1 MKTNTLSLPDNSKLY
16 LMNGSAYRKLTD
28 DEIGQLIV
36 QGCYCEDW
44 NQIEVVSNFLPDNV
58 RFTKFS
64 GNNKLGRFDEEIT
77 LFGGVKMKTGI
88 IHAHIHNC
96 VIDDNAMISSV
107 KSYIANY
114 SIGKHVII
122 HNLNQLAVEGT
133 TSFGNGIRVKVINE
147 SGGREIPI
155 YDHLSAHVAYI
166 LALYRHRM
174 SAVNEIERLISN
186 YVDFISSSVGTV
198 SDGVKM
204 INCGTLRNVKI
215 GPGAVL
221 EGVAK
226 LDNGSINS
234 TLADPVTFG
243 QGVILENFI
252 VCSGTKITD
261 TTLVSNCFIGQGCIL
276 DKHYSAVESVFFANC
291 QGLHGEACSIFAGPY
306 TVSHHKSSLLIAGLF
321 SFMNAGSGSNQSN
334 HLYKLGPIH
343 QGVVERGAKTT
354 SDSYILWPSRIGAF
368 SLVLGRHYRHSDTT
382 DFPFS
387 YLIEEKDESRLV
399 PGINLQS
406 IGTIRDSQKWPKR
419 DRRKDTNLLDSIN
432 FNLLS
437 PYTIQKMIN
446 GRAILL
452 ELLKAS
458 GETAPHYTYNG
469 MIIKNSALLRGIE
482 LYEKAIWK
490 FLGNS
495 LISRIQRV
503 KVDSVAEIREALKKD
518 TPLGSNSRWLDL
530 SGLICPS
537 DAVDQLLDSI
547 ENKRVHSLEEVH
559 AAIRSIHKNYYTYEW
574 SWAVDVFR
582 QFYKTPMDEFL
593 PEDVIEVTRK
603 WLNAVLEID
612 HLLYDDAKKEFSLI
626 KQTGFGIDGDKLV
639 RQLDFDE
646 VRGEFETHAEVS
658 SIRDHMAK
666 KETLGHEIIAKM
678 ERILLLQTIQN

>member
-1 MKTNTLSLPDNSKLY
+1 MELTN
-16 LMNGSAYRKLTD
+16 YRKLTN
-28 DEIGQLIV
+28 DEIGQLIL

-44 NQIEVVSNFLPDNV
+44 NLIDVAHDFLPDNV
-58 RFTKFS
+58 CFAKFS
-64 GNNKLGRFDEEIT
+64 GSNRLGRFEEEIT
-77 LFGGVKMKTGI
+77 LFGGVRMKTGI
-88 IHAHIHNC
+88 FHAHIHNC
-96 VIDDNAMISSV
+96 TVGNNSLISGV

-114 SIGKHVII
+114 IIGNQVII
-122 HNLNQLAVEGT
+122 HNLDQLAVEGN

-155 YDHLSAHVAYI
+155 YDHLSAQVAYI

-174 SAVNEIERLISN
+174 KAVHAIEKMIAN
-186 YVDFISSSVGTV
+186 YVNFISASVGTI
-198 SDGVKM
+198 SNGVQM
-204 INCGTLRNVKI
+204 INCGTIRNVKI
-215 GPGAVL
+215 GPYAII
-221 EGVAK
+221 EGVSK
-226 LDNGSINS
+226 LENGSINS
-234 TLADPVTFG
+234 TAADPVKVG
-243 QGVILENFI
+243 QGVIMENFI
-252 VCSGTKITD
+252 ICSGTIITD
-261 TTLVSNCFIGQGCIL
+261 STLVSNSFIGQGCIL

-291 QGLHGEACSIFAGPY
+291 QGFHGEACSIFAGPY

-343 QGVVERGAKTT
+343 QGIIERGAKTT

-387 YLIEEKDESRLV
+387 YLIEEKDESRLI

-419 DRRKDTNLLDSIN
+419 DRRKDTNLLDCIN

-452 ELLKAS
+452 QLLHAS

-469 MIIKNSALLRGIE
+469 MIIKNSALVRGIE

-495 LISRIQRV
+495 IISRIQRQ
-503 KVDSVAEIREALKKD
+503 KVESTEDIREALKKD
-518 TPLGSNSRWLDL
+518 TPLGSNSKWLDL
-530 SGLICPS
+530 TGMICPS
-537 DAVDQLLDSI
+537 DAVDHLLDSI
-547 ENKRVHSLEEVH
+547 EKKRINSLEEVQS
-559 AAIRSIHKNYYTYEW
+559 AIRSIHENYYTYEW
-574 SWAVDVFR
+574 SWAADILTR
-582 QFYKTPMDEFL
+582 FYPTPVTEFTT
-593 PEDVIEVTRK
+593 EDVVEVTKK
-603 WLNAVLEID
+603 WIKAVLDID
-612 HLLYDDAKKEFSLI
+612 NLLYNDAKKEFSLI
-626 KQTGFGIDGDKLV
+626 KQTGFGIDGDKTV
-639 RQLDFDE
+639 RQLDFDK

-666 KETLGHEIIAKM
+666 KEALGKEVIAKM
-678 ERILLLQTIQN
+678 EKILLLQTIKN

>member
-1 MKTNTLSLPDNSKLY
+1 MEITV
-16 LMNGSAYRKLTD
+16 YRKLTNE
-28 DEIGQLIV
+28 EIGQLIV
-36 QGCYCEDW
+36 QGCFCEDW
-44 NQIEVVSNFLPDNV
+44 NLIEVTSDFLPEQV

-64 GNNKLGRFDEEIT
+64 GFNKLGRFDEEIT
-77 LFGGVKMKTGI
+77 LFGGVRMKTGLVN
-88 IHAHIHNC
+88 AHIHNC
-96 VIDDNAMISSV
+96 TIGDNALISSV

-114 SIGKHVII
+114 SIGPNVII
-122 HNLNQLAVEGT
+122 HNLDQLAVEGE

-155 YDHLSAHVAYI
+155 YDHLSAQVAYV

-174 SAVNEIERLISN
+174 NAVNELERLIAE
-186 YVDFISSSVGTV
+186 YVRFITSTVGTV
-198 SDGVKM
+198 SKGVQM
-204 INCGTLRNVKI
+204 INCGSVRNVNI
-215 GPGAVL
+215 GPYAML
-221 EGVAK
+221 EGVSK
-226 LDNGSINS
+226 LENGSINS
-234 TLADPVTFG
+234 TAADPVVIG
-243 QGVILENFI
+243 QGCILENFI
-252 VCSGTKITD
+252 VCSGTRITD
-261 TTLVSNCFIGQGCIL
+261 STLVSNCFIGQGCIL

-343 QGVVERGAKTT
+343 QGVIERGAKTT

-368 SLVLGRHYRHSDTT
+368 SLVIGRHYRHSDTT

-387 YLIEEKDESRLV
+387 YLIEEHDESRLI

-446 GRAILL
+446 GRSILL
-452 ELLKAS
+452 ELLHAS
-458 GETAPHYTYNG
+458 GETAPYYTYKG

-495 LISRIQRV
+495 LISRIQRMRIH
-503 KVDSVAEIREALKKD
+503 VAGDIGEALKRD
-518 TPLGSNSRWLDL
+518 TPLGGHTRWLDL
-530 SGLICPS
+530 TGMICPS
-537 DAVDQLLDSI
+537 DVIDQLLDSI

-559 AAIRSIHKNYYTYEW
+559 SSLRLIHRNYYTYEW
-574 SWAVDVFR
+574 SWAMDVLTH
-582 QFYKTPMDEFL
+582 FYGKEVAEFL
-593 PEDVIEVTRK
+593 PADVIKVTQLWMK
-603 WLNAVLEID
+603 AVQEID
-612 HLLYDDAKKEFSLI
+612 LLLYNDAKKEFSLI
-626 KQTGFGIDGDKLV
+626 KQTGFGIDGDNLV

-646 VRGEFETHAEVS
+646 VRGEFETHAEVN
-658 SIRDHMAK
+658 SIREHMAK
-666 KETLGHEIIAKM
+666 KEALGLEVIAKM
-678 ERILLLQTIQN
+678 EKVMLLSTI

>member
-1 MKTNTLSLPDNSKLY
+1 MEAPT
-16 LMNGSAYRKLTD
+16 YRKLTKE
-28 DEIGQLIV
+28 EIGQLIL

-44 NQIEVVSNFLPDNV
+44 NLIEVVPGFLPDNV

-64 GNNKLGRFDEEIT
+64 GFNKLGRFEESIT
-77 LFGGVKMKTGI
+77 LFGGVRVNTGI

-96 VIDDNAMISSV
+96 TIGDNSLISSV

-114 SIGKHVII
+114 TIGNQVVI
-122 HNLNQLAVEGT
+122 HNLDQLAVEGLT
-133 TSFGNGIRVKVINE
+133 TFGNGTRVKVINE

-155 YDHLSAHVAYI
+155 YDHLSAQVAYM
-166 LALYRHRM
+166 LAMYRHRM
-174 SAVNEIERLISN
+174 KAVNVIEELIAN
-186 YVDFISSSVGTV
+186 YTAYISATTGTV
-198 SDGVKM
+198 SNGVQM
-204 INCGTLRNVKI
+204 INCGTIRNVKI
-215 GPGAVL
+215 GPYAFL

-226 LDNGSINS
+226 LDNGSVNS
-234 TLADPVTFG
+234 TAADPVKLG

-252 VCSGTKITD
+252 VCSGTIITD
-261 TTLVSNCFIGQGCIL
+261 STLVSNCFVGQGCIL

-343 QGVVERGAKTT
+343 QGIVERGAKTT

-387 YLIEEKDESRLV
+387 YLIENNDESRLI

-419 DRRKDTNLLDSIN
+419 DRRKDANLLDSIN

-452 ELLKAS
+452 GLLHAS
-458 GETAPHYTYNG
+458 GESAQHYTYKG
-469 MIIKNSALLRGIE
+469 MIINNSALFRGID

-495 LISRIQRV
+495 VISRLQLRKINSTG
-503 KVDSVAEIREALKKD
+503 DILEALKKD
-518 TPLGSNSRWLDL
+518 TPLGSNSKWLDL
-530 SGLICPS
+530 TGMICPS
-537 DAVDQLLDSI
+537 DAIDNLLDSI
-547 ENKRVHSLEEVH
+547 EKKSIHSMEAIN
-559 AAIRSIHKNYYTYEW
+559 AAIRSIHENYYTYEW
-574 SWAVDVFR
+574 SWAADLIA
-582 QFYKTPMDEFL
+582 QFHPTPVAEFT
-593 PEDVIEVTRK
+593 PKDVIEVTKK
-603 WLNAVLEID
+603 WIKAVLEID
-612 HLLYDDAKKEFSLI
+612 NLLYNDAKKEFSLI
-626 KQTGFGIDGDKLV
+626 KQTGFGIDGDRTV
-639 RQLDFDE
+639 QQLDFDE

-666 KETLGHEIIAKM
+666 KETLGYDVIAKM
-678 ERILLLQTIQN
+678 EKILMLQNIRN

>member
-1 MKTNTLSLPDNSKLY
+1 MEKSV
-16 LMNGSAYRKLTD
+16 YRKLSNE
-28 DEIGQLIV
+28 EIGQLIV

-44 NQIEVVSNFLPDNV
+44 NLIEVVPNFLPDNV

-64 GNNKLGRFDEEIT
+64 GINKLGRFDGEIS
-77 LFGGVKMKTGI
+77 LFGGVRMRTGI
-88 IHAHIHNC
+88 VHAHIHNC
-96 VIDDNAMISSV
+96 IIGDNALISSV

-114 SIGKHVII
+114 KIGRHVII
-122 HNLNQLAVEGT
+122 HNLDQLAVEGT

-155 YDHLSAHVAYI
+155 YDHLSSQVAYI

-174 SAVNEIERLISN
+174 TAVNEIERLISN
-186 YVDFISSSVGTV
+186 YVDYISSNVGII

-204 INCGTLRNVKI
+204 INCGTIRNVKI
-215 GPGAVL
+215 GPYAFL
-221 EGVAK
+221 EGVSK

-234 TLADPVTFG
+234 TVADPVKIG

-252 VCSGTKITD
+252 VCSGTRITD

-343 QGVVERGAKTT
+343 QGVIERGAKTT

-368 SLVLGRHYRHSDTT
+368 SLVIGRHYRHSDTT

-387 YLIEEKDESRLV
+387 YLIEEHDESRLI

-419 DRRKDTNLLDSIN
+419 DLRKDPNLLDSIN

-452 ELLKAS
+452 ELLHAS
-458 GETAPHYTYNG
+458 GETAPHYTYKG
-469 MIIKNSALLRGIE
+469 MIIKNSALVRGID

-495 LISRIQRV
+495 LISRIQRMRINSTE
-503 KVDSVAEIREALKKD
+503 DIREALRKD
-518 TPLGSNSRWLDL
+518 TPLGSNTKWLDL
-530 SGLICPS
+530 TGMICPS
-537 DAVDQLLDSI
+537 DVVDYLLDAI
-547 ENKRVHSLEEVH
+547 ENKKVHSLEEIQTT
-559 AAIRSIHKNYYTYEW
+559 IRSIHKNYYTYEW
-574 SWAVDVFR
+574 SWAVDIFS
-582 QFYKTPMDEFL
+582 QFYDTPVAEFL
-593 PEDVIEVTRK
+593 PRDVIEITKRWMK
-603 WLNAVLEID
+603 SVLEID
-612 HLLYDDAKKEFSLI
+612 QLLYNDAKKEFSMI
-626 KQTGFGIDGDKLV
+626 KQTGFGIDGDKVV

-646 VRGEFETHAEVS
+646 VRGEFETHAEVN
-658 SIRDHMAK
+658 SIREHMAK
-666 KETLGHEIIAKM
+666 KEALGNEVIEKM
-678 ERILLLQTIQN
+678 ERIILLQTVKN

>member
-1 MKTNTLSLPDNSKLY
+1 MEVTT
-16 LMNGSAYRKLTD
+16 YRKLTN

-44 NQIEVVSNFLPDNV
+44 NLIEVVQNFLPDNV
-58 RFTKFS
+58 KFSKFS
-64 GNNKLGRFDEEIT
+64 GINKLGRFDGEIT
-77 LFGGVKMKTGI
+77 LYGGVRMKTGI
-88 IHAHIHNC
+88 VNAHIHNC
-96 VIDDNAMISSV
+96 TIEDNSLINSV

-114 SIGKHVII
+114 HIGKNVII
-122 HNLNQLAVEGT
+122 HNLDQLAIEGT

-174 SAVNEIERLISN
+174 NAVTEIERLIGI
-186 YVDFISSSVGTV
+186 YVGFISSSTGYV
-198 SDGVKM
+198 SNGVQL
-204 INCGTLRNVKI
+204 INCGTIRNVKI
-215 GPGAVL
+215 GPYAIL
-221 EGVAK
+221 EGVSK
-226 LDNGSINS
+226 LNNGSINS
-234 TLADPVTFG
+234 TAADPVTIG
-243 QGVILENFI
+243 QGAILENFI
-252 VCSGTKITD
+252 VCSGTRITD
-261 TTLVSNCFIGQGCIL
+261 STLVSNCFIGQGCIL

-387 YLIEEKDESRLV
+387 YLIEEHNESKLI
-399 PGINLQS
+399 PGVNLQS

-452 ELLKAS
+452 ELLHAS
-458 GETAPHYTYNG
+458 GETAPHYTYKG
-469 MIIKNSALLRGIE
+469 MIINNSALQRGID

-495 LISRIQRV
+495 LISRIQRT
-503 KVDSVAEIREALKKD
+503 KIYSTEDLREALKKD

-530 SGLICPS
+530 SGMICPS
-537 DAVDQLLDSI
+537 DVVDQLLDSI
-547 ENKRVHSLEEVH
+547 ENKKIHSLEEVH
-559 AAIRSIHKNYYTYEW
+559 TAIRSIHKNYYTYEW
-574 SWAVDVFR
+574 SWAVDVM
-582 QFYKTPMDEFL
+582 QHFYFVPVSEFSPM
-593 PEDVIEVTRK
+593 DVIEVTKK
-603 WLNAVLEID
+603 WMKAVLGID
-612 HLLYDDAKKEFSLI
+612 QLLYNDAKKEFSLI
-626 KQTGFGIDGDKLV
+626 KQTGFGIDGDKVV

-666 KETLGHEIIAKM
+666 KEALGHEVIEKM
-678 ERILLLQTIQN
+678 EKILLLQTVKN

>member
-1 MKTNTLSLPDNSKLY
+1 MEITI
-16 LMNGSAYRKLTD
+16 YRKLTD
-28 DEIGQLIV
+28 QEIGQLIV
-36 QGCYCEDW
+36 QGCTCEDW
-44 NQIEVVSNFLPDNV
+44 NLIEVTTDFLPDQV

-64 GNNKLGRFDEEIT
+64 GYNKLGRFDEEIT
-77 LFGGVKMKTGI
+77 LFGGVRMKTGLVN
-88 IHAHIHNC
+88 AHIHNC
-96 VIDDNAMISSV
+96 TIGDNALISSV

-114 SIGKHVII
+114 SIGPNVII
-122 HNLNQLAVEGT
+122 HNLDQLAVEGET
-133 TSFGNGIRVKVINE
+133 TFGNGIRVKVINE

-155 YDHLSAHVAYI
+155 YDHLSAQVAYI

-174 SAVNEIERLISN
+174 DAVNELERLIAE
-186 YVDFISSSVGTV
+186 YVKFITSTVGTV
-198 SDGVKM
+198 SKGVQM
-204 INCGTLRNVKI
+204 INCGSVRNVKI
-215 GPGAVL
+215 GPYAML
-221 EGVAK
+221 EGVSK
-226 LDNGSINS
+226 LENGSINS
-234 TLADPVTFG
+234 TASDPVVIG
-243 QGVILENFI
+243 QGSILENFI
-252 VCSGTKITD
+252 VCSGTRITD
-261 TTLVSNCFIGQGCIL
+261 STLVSNCFIGQGCIL

-343 QGVVERGAKTT
+343 QGVIERGAKTT

-368 SLVLGRHYRHSDTT
+368 SLVIGRHYRHSDTT

-387 YLIEEKDESRLV
+387 YLIEEHDESRLI

-452 ELLKAS
+452 ELLHAS
-458 GETAPHYTYNG
+458 GETAPHYTYKG

-495 LISRIQRV
+495 LISRIQRMRIHAPE
-503 KVDSVAEIREALKKD
+503 DIREALKKD
-518 TPLGSNSRWLDL
+518 TPLGGHTRWLDL
-530 SGLICPS
+530 TGMICPS
-537 DAVDQLLDSI
+537 DVIDQLLDSI
-547 ENKRVHSLEEVH
+547 EKKKVHSLEEVH
-559 AAIRSIHKNYYTYEW
+559 SSLRLIHKNYYTYEW
-574 SWAVDVFR
+574 SWAVDVLT
-582 QFYKTPMDEFL
+582 QFYGKDVSEFL
-593 PEDVIEVTRK
+593 PSDVIEVTQRWMK
-603 WLNAVLEID
+603 AVQEID
-612 HLLYDDAKKEFSLI
+612 LLLYNDAKKEFSLI
-626 KQTGFGIDGDKLV
+626 KQTGFGIDGDNLV

-646 VRGEFETHAEVS
+646 VRGEFETHAEVN
-658 SIRDHMAK
+658 SIREHMAK
-666 KETLGHEIIAKM
+666 KEVLGLEVIAKM
-678 ERILLLQTIQN
+678 EKIMLLSTI